1 MEPSIP
7 FYKPLIAR
15 EEIAQLV
22 EAIESGWLTTGPKTL
37 EFEAAIARYVG
48 SQFAVGVNS
57 CTAAMHLAL
66 VAMGIGP
73 GDVVI
78 TSPITCP
85 ATANVIEHCGA
96 RPMFIDVD
104 PDTLL
109 LDVAGLEEF
118 LAAPERKGIDAAKIK
133 AVLPV
138 HLAGQPCDMD
148 AVFVIASH
156 YGLAVNEDAAH
167 ALGMEFQGSEVG
179 GYYSLGFEWPWPSC
193 SSFYTTKNVTAGGGS

>member
-1 MEPSIP
+1 MATEGSLP

-15 EEIAQLV
+15 EDIALVV

-48 SQFAVGVNS
+48 SPFAVGVNS

-78 TSPITCP
+78 TSPITFP

-96 RPMFIDVD
+96 RPVFVDVE

-109 LDVAGLEEF
+109 LDIEELQAF
-118 LAAPERKGIDAAKIK
+118 LAAPARRGVEAEKIK
-133 AVLPV
+133 AIIPV
-138 HLAGQPCDMD
+138 HLAGQPCDMEQIF
-148 AVFVIASH
+148 ALASQ
-156 YGLAVNEDAAH
+156 YDLAVIEDAAH
-167 ALGMEFQGSEVG
+167 ALGAEVQGRKVG
-179 GYYSLGFEWPWPSC
+179 SDYG
-193 SSFYTTKNVTAGGGS
+193 